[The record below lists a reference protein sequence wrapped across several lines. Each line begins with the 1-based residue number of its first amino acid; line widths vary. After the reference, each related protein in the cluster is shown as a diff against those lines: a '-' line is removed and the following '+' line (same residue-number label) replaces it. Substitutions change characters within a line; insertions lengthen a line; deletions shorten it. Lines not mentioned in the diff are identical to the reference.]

1 MDVSVGVADSFQEN
15 EDSIVDFI
23 ATLASVIQDSAEI
36 LDRDEGRGSREL
48 FLSGIVSNIGLR
60 SSLSALDCGL
70 NLENNY
76 ACLIS
81 KIPDIQDIREAISTG
96 FIDIDDFDVL
106 IRTFK
111 PIIEMCRPE
120 NISVLLQNGG
130 QGLQKPPLNSIPRDL
145 YCENGMKEAPWP
157 GKRSLFPPFIL
168 AMLDSITKHANH
180 SNIRLVMFQICRE
193 IVGAL
198 ISCGWKDDD
207 VLTWLSRPALSDL
220 LISLAECGPESDP
233 TEPSQGGLAK
243 KKSCCSSCHI
253 KDLGQREHRD
263 PCRGQPRPLP
273 LDLQPYPP
281 PIPPKLLL
289 GTGQLKLGQRLQK
302 LVDTQIGASLP
313 HRPHKRSIQQQRH
326 GDTIPNLALP
336 LQPAR
341 LLPPNAEESL
351 YKKPPLQ
358 EPNYKQ
364 ALLAQRMLLQ

>member
-1 MDVSVGVADSFQEN
+1 MDVSVGVADSFQDN

-23 ATLASVIQDSAEI
+23 ATLASVIQDSGEI

-48 FLSGIVSNIGLR
+48 LLSGIVSNIGLR
-60 SSLSALDCGL
+60 SSLGALDCGL

-106 IRTFK
+106 IRTFN

-130 QGLQKPPLNSIPRDL
+130 PGLQRPPLNSIPRDL
-145 YCENGMKEAPWP
+145 SCENGMKEAPWP

-168 AMLDSITKHANH
+168 AMLESITKHANH

-207 VLTWLSRPALSDL
+207 RSNGAEPGRPGQKEVVLL
-220 LISLAECGPESDP
+220 LLPYQGRRSELHPKQGR
-233 TEPSQGGLAK
+233 GGLQQS
-243 KKSCCSSCHI
+243 KS
-253 KDLGQREHRD
+253 QREHRD

-273 LDLQPYPP
+273 LDLQPHPP
-281 PIPPKLLL
+281 PIPPKLLP
-289 GTGQLKLGQRLQK
+289 GAGQLKLGQRLQK
-302 LVDTQIGASLP
+302 LVDTQIGASSP
-313 HRPHKRSIQQQRH
+313 YKPHKRSIHQQRH
-326 GDTIPNLALP
+326 DDTIPNLALP
-336 LQPAR
+336 LQPAG